1 MTMIQKIKAPITVLS
16 IFNHKTGRMVP
27 KLLRWDGKPYEI
39 KKVGFHH
46 SYRKGRT
53 LYHVFSVASKE
64 LFFRIVL
71 NTDSLNWE
79 LEEIADGFPG

>member
-39 KKVGFHH
+39 KIGEFSLDARLLIGLILFVYLFIFITKR
-46 SYRKGRT
+46 RKKR
-53 LYHVFSVASKE
+53 AK
-64 LFFRIVL
+64 
-71 NTDSLNWE
+71 
-79 LEEIADGFPG
+79 